1 MVLVATYIAAA
12 LLVAPSIFV
21 AAEWVGHD
29 HSPRPPHRLA
39 YCILAA
45 ALWPLLVV
53 GLVQFAVIAAV
64 RQVSRS
70 SGPVAPIFEPSGDET
85 DTAKLPVLAAP
96 WVPVG
101 TPAG

>member
-29 HSPRPPHRLA
+29 QSPRPPHRLA

-70 SGPVAPIFEPSGDET
+70 SGPAAPMVESAGDET
-85 DTAKLPVLAAP
+85 DTAKLPVLTVP
-96 WVPVG
+96 WVQMG
-101 TPAG
+101 TPAA